1 MNFIDNFIFRGF
13 SKIFLLASHFPSSPT
28 FRCRDLKRRRTIINT
43 IPSRYP
49 RNTRILESEKAE
61 NPVRLS
67 SSMTRGVER
76 HPWHATLIIGQQ
88 RRLCSFV
95 PFPTT
100 KPESDG
106 EHYSSRFQHII
117 SINLWSTTTFENLRQ
132 LRLLSNLH
140 DNQAGLSR
148 KRQARSKY
156 NSRLSI
162 KTLVV
167 DSRLKFFSLILDF
180 LRSWVRLV
188 SFTFHPNEVRLL
200 NPNFFPRVVA
210 FPRLLETWKIQRVM
224 DTRGRVEEE
233 SGVNEFPSRDA
244 FDHCIFLYRF
254 PIFEWS
260 RASQRH
266 ALSFF
271 LPPYYIF
278 ETMDQLLFLDPVR
291 NFATAFFFFPNSC
304 SPLTFVPKFRP
315 AIVPPPSVSESIPR
329 GLI

>member
-1 MNFIDNFIFRGF
+1 
-13 SKIFLLASHFPSSPT
+13 
-28 FRCRDLKRRRTIINT
+28 
-43 IPSRYP
+43 
-49 RNTRILESEKAE
+49 
-61 NPVRLS
+61 
-67 SSMTRGVER
+67 
-76 HPWHATLIIGQQ
+76 
-88 RRLCSFV
+88 
-95 PFPTT
+95 
-100 KPESDG
+100 
-106 EHYSSRFQHII
+106 
-117 SINLWSTTTFENLRQ
+117 
-132 LRLLSNLH
+132 
-140 DNQAGLSR
+140 
-148 KRQARSKY
+148 
-156 NSRLSI
+156 
-162 KTLVV
+162 
-167 DSRLKFFSLILDF
+167 
-180 LRSWVRLV
+180 
-188 SFTFHPNEVRLL
+188 
-200 NPNFFPRVVA
+200 
-210 FPRLLETWKIQRVM
+210 M

-291 NFATAFFFFPNSC
+291 NFATAFFFPNSS